1 MPTKF
6 STIEIDMSTLEDA
19 LKQAEE
25 TLDEKHYAVLK
36 AVVDAYDT
44 IAELVDDKSTTIAR
58 LRKLLFGSQT
68 EKTKAVVGSGKD
80 SLSPPP
86 AVTDASASE
95 TEPDSSTSA
104 AEAEKSPRPGHG
116 RNGAD
121 AYTGAEKVAVKHE
134 SLQPGDACP
143 SCGKGTVYE
152 TGRPGV
158 LVRLVG
164 QAPIQA
170 KVYELQKLRCNLC
183 GEVFTA
189 AAPEGVGSQKYGAT
203 TGSMIALL
211 KYGSGMPFNRT
222 EGLQGSMGVPL
233 PASTQWEIVWA
244 KAEKI
249 APAYEELI
257 RQAAQGEVVYNDD
270 TTVKILEFMGARAK
284 EQALAEE
291 AEDDSAQ
298 QEVPKRRGLFTSG
311 VVSTRDGRR
320 IALFFSG
327 RKHAGEN
334 LKDVLVRRT
343 ETLDA
348 PIQMC
353 DALSRNLPG
362 ELQTILAHCLAH
374 GRRRFVEVADRFPE
388 ECRHVLESLAVVY
401 RNDAIARERKL
412 SPSSRRHFHQAQSG
426 PVMGE
431 LHAWLHRQL
440 NDRLVEPNSSLGT
453 AISYMLKHWER
464 LTLFLRV
471 PGAPLDNNICERT
484 LKRAILHRKNALFY
498 KTSRGAHV
506 GDLFMSLIHTCQLC
520 GVRPFDYLTELE
532 RHADELAANPQ
543 GWMPWSYRRT
553 LEKKGIPHAEAPS
566 EEGHQDSRC
575 CEDATEGAVE
585 THETRVD

>member
-1 MPTKF
+1 MPTKL

-19 LKQAEE
+19 LRQAEE
-25 TLDEKHYAVLK
+25 ELDEKHYAVLK
-36 AVVDAYDT
+36 TVVDAYGT
-44 IAELVDDKSTTIAR
+44 IAELVDDKNTTIAR

-68 EKTKAVVGSGKD
+68 EKTKAVVGDGKD
-80 SLSPPP
+80 SQPPSPQ
-86 AVTDASASE
+86 AATASASA
-95 TEPDSSTSA
+95 TDLGVSTSA

-121 AYTGAEKVAVKHE
+121 AYSGAEKIVVAHE

-152 TGRPGV
+152 TSRPGV

-189 AAPEGVGSQKYGAT
+189 AAPQGVGAEKYDAT
-203 TGSMIALL
+203 AGSMIALM
-211 KYGSGMPFNRT
+211 KYGSGMPFNRNG
-222 EGLQGSMGVPL
+222 GLQGSMGVPL
-233 PASTQWEIVWA
+233 PASTQWEIVAA

-249 APAYEELI
+249 VPAYEELI

-291 AEDDSAQ
+291 AEDDSAKQ
-298 QEVPKRRGLFTSG
+298 KVPKRRGLFTSG

-334 LKDVLVRRT
+334 LKDVLVRRA
-343 ETLDA
+343 ETLDT

-388 ECRHVLESLAVVY
+388 ECRYVLESLAVVY
-401 RNDAIARERKL
+401 RNDAVGASE
-412 SPSSRRHFHQAQSG
+412 SCRR
-426 PVMGE
+426 
-431 LHAWLHRQL
+431 R
-440 NDRLVEPNSSLGT
+440 
-453 AISYMLKHWER
+453 
-464 LTLFLRV
+464 RV
-471 PGAPLDNNICERT
+471 GIFI
-484 LKRAILHRKNALFY
+484 KRRAGR
-498 KTSRGAHV
+498 
-506 GDLFMSLIHTCQLC
+506 
-520 GVRPFDYLTELE
+520 
-532 RHADELAANPQ
+532 
-543 GWMPWSYRRT
+543 
-553 LEKKGIPHAEAPS
+553 
-566 EEGHQDSRC
+566 
-575 CEDATEGAVE
+575 
-585 THETRVD
+585 